1 MRKFI
6 FGLLTVGLLI
16 GCGKEEAKP
25 TSGLTISGTIKG
37 FKKGTLYIQR
47 IKNDS
52 VLVPIDTLKFNGQS
66 DFKTHIDLKH
76 PEMLYLF
83 IDRGVSNSLDNNLP
97 FFAEPG
103 VMTIESSLEYF
114 TADAKI
120 TGSKNQALY
129 DEYKLMMSRLID
141 KNLDLIQ
148 LRILAMNEKNQARVD
163 SIQAEQ
169 DDNLKRRY
177 LMTTNF
183 AVNHGDYEIAPYVT
197 LAEIPDVSL
206 KYLDTIQKSMK
217 PKIAKSL
224 YGKKLTAYTKERKKL
239 GQ

>member
-1 MRKFI
+1 
-6 FGLLTVGLLI
+6 
-16 GCGKEEAKP
+16 
-25 TSGLTISGTIKG
+25 
-37 FKKGTLYIQR
+37 
-47 IKNDS
+47 
-52 VLVPIDTLKFNGQS
+52 
-66 DFKTHIDLKH
+66 
-76 PEMLYLF
+76 
-83 IDRGVSNSLDNNLP
+83 
-97 FFAEPG
+97 
-103 VMTIESSLEYF
+103 
-114 TADAKI
+114 
-120 TGSKNQALY
+120 
-129 DEYKLMMSRLID
+129 
-141 KNLDLIQ
+141 
-148 LRILAMNEKNQARVD
+148 MNEKNQARVD

-217 PKIAKSL
+217 PKIAQSL